1 MINKTI
7 EKEMS
12 TLVDTLNKYADAY
25 YLRDE
30 SLISDKEY
38 DALYD
43 RLVVMERESGIILS
57 DSPTQR
63 PGGAVIDGLQ
73 KVFHSKPMLSA
84 AKTKDISVL
93 KDFIRAGEVPE
104 NPTPGKVIV
113 SWKED
118 GLTIVLR
125 YRKLPLRTSRNTLVS
140 TARYSLTLVTWLP
153 ALRVFWTATRRQS
166 AN

>member
-57 DSPTQR
+57 DPA
-63 PGGAVIDGLQ
+63 PGWRC
-73 KVFHSKPMLSA
+73 H
-84 AKTKDISVL
+84 
-93 KDFIRAGEVPE
+93 
-104 NPTPGKVIV
+104 
-113 SWKED
+113 
-118 GLTIVLR
+118 
-125 YRKLPLRTSRNTLVS
+125 
-140 TARYSLTLVTWLP
+140 
-153 ALRVFWTATRRQS
+153 
-166 AN
+166 